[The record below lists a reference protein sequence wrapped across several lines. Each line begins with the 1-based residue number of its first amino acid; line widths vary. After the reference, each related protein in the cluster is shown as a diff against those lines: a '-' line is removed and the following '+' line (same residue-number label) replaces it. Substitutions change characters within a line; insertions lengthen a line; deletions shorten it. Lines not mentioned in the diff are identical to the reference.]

1 MCKEGFVA
9 VVELSGA
16 WRPGLG
22 MEMLECQHPLTS
34 AQLTVQRQSCALA
47 NMHVITLSAP
57 APPPPTAQV
66 NRGRRSCA
74 TASQQEKGSPQRYLF
89 PQPDMDV
96 LLERGNGC
104 RISKNNQWQDRHCVT
119 DTHDTGT
126 AG

>member
-57 APPPPTAQV
+57 APPPPHRPSEPWKALM
-66 NRGRRSCA
+66 CDC
-74 TASQQEKGSPQRYLF
+74 F
-89 PQPDMDV
+89 PAG
-96 LLERGNGC
+96 ERLPAKVF
-104 RISKNNQWQDRHCVT
+104 ISS
-119 DTHDTGT
+119 
-126 AG
+126 A